1 MGKVK
6 SRSRLLRKADEERR
20 AVRREK
26 HLGLYL
32 ALLFGV
38 AFVLGM
44 VLWLFVAPYF
54 KHLG

>member
-26 HLGLYL
+26 HLELYL